1 MNKTCEFCQY
11 NGPYGSIINPC
22 ENCPNNYFQVG
33 FPPVETTKTTFYT
46 TTTTDKKLL
55 Q

>member
-22 ENCPNNYFQVG
+22 ENCYILKNI
-33 FPPVETTKTTFYT
+33 E
-46 TTTTDKKLL
+46 D
-55 Q
+55 